1 MKACSQKLQSWRDL
15 HACWQSVERDV
26 EREVNFLIDLVNFF
40 FNALMFI
47 SWYNYI
53 MTLWHSPFLWK
64 VERSLFFHAQWLV
77 WFFIEYTKSYCQ
89 QDLISLWSSH
99 AIQRHSYYFFK
110 TKYRYYPY
118 KSNIK
123 WKVILIMML
132 WVMWQMGEN
141 QNHMNLYET

>member
-1 MKACSQKLQSWRDL
+1 MQSWRDL

-26 EREVNFLIDLVNFF
+26 KREVKILIDLVNFF
-40 FNALMFI
+40 FNALMLIF
-47 SWYNYI
+47 WYNYI
-53 MTLWHSPFLWK
+53 MISWRSPFLWK
-64 VERSLFFHAQWLV
+64 VERSLYLHAHWLAWV
-77 WFFIEYTKSYCQ
+77 FIKYTQSYYQ
-89 QDLISLWSSH
+89 QDLIALWSSH